1 MESGKSDQGLHVFES
16 VPIQTQLPDD
26 MPQGADLEI
35 LATPVGHW
43 RDTICGWV
51 VPFAVGATTA
61 SGKFFAAQCA

>member
-51 VPFAVGATTA
+51 VPFAV
-61 SGKFFAAQCA
+61 